1 MVNTIHAESVLHP
14 LPHIIVHMFL
24 RPRIVLYGF
33 TISYVLAPLAGAPFT
48 STELIQLVGAVPE
61 SLKIA
66 AKTLL
71 AGSFAFHSW
80 NGLRHL
86 SWDVGKCTYCSK
98 LYSMTH
104 GIYK

>member
-1 MVNTIHAESVLHP
+1 MPRTF
-14 LPHIIVHMFL
+14 VHLFL
-24 RPRIVLYGF
+24 RLRIVLYGF

-61 SLKIA
+61 SLKIT

-86 SWDVGKCTYCSK
+86 SWDVGKCTYLSN
-98 LYSMTH
+98 LS
-104 GIYK
+104 